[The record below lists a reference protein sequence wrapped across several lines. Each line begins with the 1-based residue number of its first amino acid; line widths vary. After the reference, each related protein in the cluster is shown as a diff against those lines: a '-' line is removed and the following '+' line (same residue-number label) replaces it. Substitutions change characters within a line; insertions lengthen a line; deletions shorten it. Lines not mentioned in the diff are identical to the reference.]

1 MLDVENELL
10 TKRTLR
16 FTHVTWPKHLYV
28 NMFFILS
35 CGQTWKNTH
44 SPHSLRVQC
53 RKMLSAARLLSA
65 QANAA
70 MLNKP
75 LPCGQNW

>member
-35 CGQTWKNTH
+35 CNKWTDLEKYTQSTQFKSSMQKDAFCCQTIIST
-44 SPHSLRVQC
+44 S
-53 RKMLSAARLLSA
+53 
-65 QANAA
+65 
-70 MLNKP
+70 
-75 LPCGQNW
+75 